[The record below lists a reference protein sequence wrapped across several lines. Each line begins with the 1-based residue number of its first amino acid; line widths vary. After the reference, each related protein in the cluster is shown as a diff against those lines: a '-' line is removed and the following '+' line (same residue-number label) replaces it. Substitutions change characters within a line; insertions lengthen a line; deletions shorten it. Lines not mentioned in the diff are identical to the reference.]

1 MTETAIGVSNSGDE
15 YDAVRVSNQDFCL
28 EIMSIREI
36 RGWTPETSL
45 PHAPDFVRGV
55 VNLRGTVL
63 PIIDLADRLGLG
75 KTVPKE
81 RHVIV
86 ITQLGERLVGLL
98 VEAVADILTLTE
110 DEVQPA
116 PDVASEMAHRFVRGV
131 ITRNDSMIKLLQLEE
146 VLPSQRRDA
155 A

>member
-1 MTETAIGVSNSGDE
+1 MTDTATGVSNAGDE
-15 YDAVRVSNQDFCL
+15 YVAVRVSNQNFCL

-36 RGWTPETSL
+36 RGWTPETPL
-45 PHAPDFVRGV
+45 PHAPPYVRGV

-75 KTVPKE
+75 KTDPKE

-86 ITQLGERLVGLL
+86 IARLGEQLVGLL
-98 VEAVADILTLTE
+98 VEAVADILTLTD
-110 DEVQPA
+110 DEIQPA
-116 PDVASEMAHRFVRGV
+116 PDVASEMAKRFVRGV
-131 ITRNDSMIKLLQLEE
+131 VARDERMIKLLQLDEM
-146 VLPSQRRDA
+146 LPKTERDA